1 MSFILAVLW
10 LLFTDILFHLINHH
24 MYKIKSLFF
33 LGKVESIMFILPQI
47 RKSLSFKFKIFSA
60 LFNFN
65 IKRVQ
70 LCIKT
75 FLFVSIF
82 L

>member
-1 MSFILAVLW
+1 
-10 LLFTDILFHLINHH
+10 
-24 MYKIKSLFF
+24 
-33 LGKVESIMFILPQI
+33 MFILPQI

-70 LCIKT
+70 LCIET

>member
-24 MYKIKSLFF
+24 MYKIKSLF

>member
-1 MSFILAVLW
+1 
-10 LLFTDILFHLINHH
+10 
-24 MYKIKSLFF
+24 
-33 LGKVESIMFILPQI
+33 MFILPQI

>member
-24 MYKIKSLFF
+24 MYKIKSLF

-47 RKSLSFKFKIFSA
+47 RKSLRFKFKFFSA